1 MRARALLTAIAVGLF
16 VGLLPWTAVGQAS
29 QREADEAARQRA
41 RGLLAGE
48 LEAGNYPALLRML
61 AASFEGSST
70 LRVRDAA
77 EILIEA
83 SAEQL
88 ARLEDAAPAQDLT
101 AEPKRFLSAL
111 RARAEGRWAAAFAA
125 WSELL
130 RTRAAWFVAVDRGGR
145 DALRR
150 ARAGDDSGLPLLE
163 QTRAQQPEALWAI
176 SNLGLGQRL
185 LGRYEAAME
194 SYRKALELGGRR
206 AGILNELALVHLAR
220 EDEESAERLLREGS
234 ADTKDPAGRGT
245 AQGNLARV
253 LMRRADRLP
262 ASQISKARE
271 LRREALVMLRAAL
284 EQDPSRTRSRYWMER
299 LLKGLPKGT

>member
-88 ARLEDAAPAQDLT
+88 ARLEDAAPAQGSGSRAQTFSRGAPRESGGALGGGLRRMERT
-101 AEPKRFLSAL
+101 AADSRGVVRRGGPW
-111 RARAEGRWAAAFAA
+111 RARCAATRPRGR
-125 WSELL
+125 
-130 RTRAAWFVAVDRGGR
+130 
-145 DALRR
+145 
-150 ARAGDDSGLPLLE
+150 
-163 QTRAQQPEALWAI
+163 
-176 SNLGLGQRL
+176 
-185 LGRYEAAME
+185 
-194 SYRKALELGGRR
+194 
-206 AGILNELALVHLAR
+206 
-220 EDEESAERLLREGS
+220 
-234 ADTKDPAGRGT
+234 
-245 AQGNLARV
+245 
-253 LMRRADRLP
+253 
-262 ASQISKARE
+262 
-271 LRREALVMLRAAL
+271 
-284 EQDPSRTRSRYWMER
+284 
-299 LLKGLPKGT
+299 